1 MFTVNTHSS
10 DARKYKTTLNYV
22 CLVDNVE
29 LTSELQRLKELMKSS
44 PLTVENKV
52 SYQCH
57 YLNYYKILFKFYHN
71 LDHYIYNIFILIF
84 PTIQNIQGV

>member
-1 MFTVNTHSS
+1 MFTVYTHSS
-10 DARKYKTTLNYV
+10 DAREYKITWNYV
-22 CLVDNVE
+22 CLLDNVE

-57 YLNYYKILFKFYHN
+57 YLNYYKIFFKFYHN
-71 LDHYIYNIFILIF
+71 LDHYIYYVFILIF
-84 PTIQNIQGV
+84 PTTQSI